1 MQEKLRI
8 IIGGNVDRERYRQL
22 ILSAEEKL
30 DQLAIPYGDIVLWEI
45 NTRAKKR
52 FGQCRAMRKGCFSI
66 NIAAMLFQ
74 AEDRYVEEV
83 ILHELL
89 HPSQECKS
97 SWETVEGVCGRN
109 QFGVWHK
116 DQQDKH
122 EGAVW
127 ACKAMLRILL
137 E

>member
-89 HPSQECKS
+89 HSC
-97 SWETVEGVCGRN
+97 EGCMSHGKR
-109 QFGVWHK
+109 W
-116 DQQDKH
+116 
-122 EGAVW
+122 
-127 ACKAMLRILL
+127 KAYAEEINLAYGTKISRTSTREQYGLAKQC
-137 E
+137 